1 MSDDKYGNRRW
12 LDDDDVEQLGCV
24 SWWLD
29 AGDNWGL
36 SGGMSVRDCRDTCD
50 LIGFYDESSP
60 ERYESEMGKLNV
72 LIEEL
77 TEFREQ
83 WQSAW
88 LEWYEK
94 YGSEKE
100 AANAG

>member
-1 MSDDKYGNRRW
+1 
-12 LDDDDVEQLGCV
+12 
-24 SWWLD
+24 
-29 AGDNWGL
+29 
-36 SGGMSVRDCRDTCD
+36 
-50 LIGFYDESSP
+50 
-60 ERYESEMGKLNV
+60 MGKLNV